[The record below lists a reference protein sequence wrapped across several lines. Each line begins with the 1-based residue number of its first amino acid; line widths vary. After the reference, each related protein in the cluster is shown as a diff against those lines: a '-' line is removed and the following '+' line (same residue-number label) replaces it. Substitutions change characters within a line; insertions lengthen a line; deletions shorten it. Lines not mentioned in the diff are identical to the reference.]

1 MPSAMLLVAAILLAT
16 SPTTLLAD
24 APNQPPVMKSKVQA
38 GSVTIPD
45 EIAPAVVPYLFCL
58 NNAVNEGIR
67 KTGKGADAAQTRVI
81 EGQALQFCRP
91 NRETAAKNANTLMK
105 KNNRKLKEADRT
117 ATIEAVLVNIEAM
130 TTGTSAMMDQANA
143 DSAK

>member
-1 MPSAMLLVAAILLAT
+1 MRSVMIPVVAILLAT
-16 SPTTLLAD
+16 SPTSLLAD
-24 APNQPPVMKSKVQA
+24 APNQPPVIKSKVQA

-67 KTGKGADAAQTRVI
+67 KTGKGADAEQTGVI
-81 EGQALQFCRP
+81 EGQALQLCRP
-91 NRETAAKNANTLMK
+91 NRDTAAKNANMLMK
-105 KNNRKLKEADRT
+105 RHNKKLKQADRT

-143 DSAK
+143 DSTK